1 MTEYHRGPYRGPISG
16 GLPGL
21 LVVGFSL
28 VLMVWLLRIYVPI
41 SIVIVAAVAAVAFF
55 FLLRWRGRG

>member
-1 MTEYHRGPYRGPISG
+1 MTEYHGGPYRGPISG

-28 VLMVWLLRIYVPI
+28 VLMTWLLRTYVPVGI
-41 SIVIVAAVAAVAFF
+41 LIVVTVATVAFF
-55 FLLRWRGRG
+55 FLLRWRGR